1 MELSAY
7 DHVPYAS
14 YTYAQTHPDRLAT
27 LATLCGMNPAPVD
40 HCRVLELGCGAG
52 GNLISFAFDLKHSE
66 FAGFDL
72 AMVAVAEGMELIA
85 ALGLKNITLN
95 QGDLMELSND
105 LGEFDYIIAH
115 GVYSWVPRPVQ
126 DQILALCQTH
136 LAKQGVAYISY
147 NAYPGGHL
155 RAISREMMLF
165 HTRDEL
171 DAKKRVEQSRAII
184 KWAAEAQSE
193 TNTYATWL
201 REYGKR
207 LPARSDAS
215 LYHDD
220 VAEFNTPIYFHR
232 FARHAAEYGLQ
243 FLSEADYFESQ
254 NYYEFPAEIR
264 AQLDE
269 MATVNLLAKEQYLD
283 FLKGKSFRQTL
294 LCRHEV
300 ELDRPVK
307 AERIRG
313 MYVRSS
319 ALPLAPSPDIKAKSL
334 EEFRTEKKAAAATDL
349 PLAKAALFHLGK
361 IHPRAITF
369 EELVNRACELLGKSD
384 NSGDAQMLAEV
395 LLKSFGAGVVELQ
408 VHEPTFSVE
417 AGLFP
422 LASPLARFQA
432 QKGNVV
438 TSLLHHS
445 LRLGDHLALQLLQ
458 LLDSTRD
465 RETLIREL
473 SSVVKAN
480 MGGPETEQLSAAEK
494 EALLQAIPEE
504 LDQKLAELGRLG
516 LLLA

>member
-1 MELSAY
+1 MEPNAY

-14 YTYAQTHPDRLAT
+14 YTYAQTHPDRLGT

-40 HCRVLELGCGAG
+40 HCRVMELGCGAG

-66 FAGFDL
+66 FTGFDL
-72 AMVAVAEGMELIA
+72 SMMAIAEGSELIA
-85 ALGLKNITLN
+85 KLGLKNITLN
-95 QGDLMELSND
+95 QGDLLELGAD

-115 GVYSWVPRPVQ
+115 GVYSWVPAPVQ

-155 RAISREMMLF
+155 RAIARELMLF
-165 HTRDEL
+165 HTRDEP
-171 DAKKRVEQSRAII
+171 DATKRLEQSRAII
-184 KWAAEAQSE
+184 KWAAEAQSG
-193 TNTYATWL
+193 TNSYATWL
-201 REYGKR
+201 REYDKR
-207 LPARSDAS
+207 LPAKSDGS

-232 FARHAAEYGLQ
+232 FAKHAAKYGLQ
-243 FLSEADYFESQ
+243 FLAEADYFESQ

-283 FLKGKSFRQTL
+283 FLKGRSFRQTL

-307 AERIRG
+307 PERIRG

-319 ALPLAPSPDIKAKSL
+319 AQPLAPTPDIKAKSV
-334 EEFRTEKKAAAATDL
+334 EEFRTEKMASAATDL
-349 PLAKAALFHLGK
+349 PLAKAALFYLGK
-361 IHPRAITF
+361 IHPRALPL
-369 EELVNRACELLGKSD
+369 EELASRACELLEKSD
-384 NSGDAQMLAEV
+384 NSDDAQMLAEV
-395 LLKSFGAGVVELQ
+395 LLKSYGAGVVELQ
-408 VHEPTFSVE
+408 MHQPTFSVA
-417 AGLFP
+417 AGPFP
-422 LASPLARFQA
+422 LASPLARLQA

-438 TSLLHHS
+438 TSLLHGS
-445 LRLGDHLALQLLQ
+445 LRIGDHIALQLLQ
-458 LLDSTRD
+458 LLDASRD

-473 SSVVKAN
+473 SGFVKAN
-480 MGGPETEQLSAAEK
+480 MGGPDTDQVSQDEK
-494 EALLQAIPEE
+494 ESLLRALPEE
-504 LDQKLAELGRLG
+504 LEQKLAELGKLG